1 MIGNK
6 IHHLIDNQQ
15 KKGFPCLDFLQQ
27 ENGFCG
33 LG

>member
-1 MIGNK
+1 MLINK
-6 IHHLIDNQQ
+6 IQQLIDNQK
-15 KKGFPCLDFLQQ
+15 KKGFPCLDFSQQ